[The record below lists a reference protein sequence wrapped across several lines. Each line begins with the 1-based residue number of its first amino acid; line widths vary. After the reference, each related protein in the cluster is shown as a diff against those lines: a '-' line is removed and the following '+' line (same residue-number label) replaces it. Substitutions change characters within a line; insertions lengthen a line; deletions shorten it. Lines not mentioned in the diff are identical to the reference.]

1 MPYSNLIF
9 FILACLL
16 MVLGGSFLVKS
27 LVKISF
33 FLRLREFIAA
43 FVIMGVSTTI
53 PELFVGISAAMAKS
67 SAIALGNVIGSNI
80 ADLALVGGIAV
91 LLARNISCESRVIKK
106 NTRLMFLIALVPM
119 VLMLIGN
126 TLSRID
132 GAVLL
137 AVFLF
142 YMWRKIK
149 EGRAYTKEIKER
161 VGRWEVVASVLIFIS
176 SVVILFISAE
186 YVVIY
191 GSALAIE
198 LFLPPIFIGIFFIA
212 LGTSLPELVFGIT
225 SVRSG
230 HSEFMLGDL
239 TGSVIA
245 NSTLILAVTSLIYP
259 ISANFLFFLSSAM
272 FMIIL
277 CFLFMTFVE
286 SKERLDWREGIA
298 LIMFYTL
305 FLIVELNLRGVF

>member
-1 MPYSNLIF
+1 
-9 FILACLL
+9 
-16 MVLGGSFLVKS
+16 MVASGSLLVKS

-33 FLRLREFIAA
+33 FLRLREFVAA
-43 FVIMGVSTTI
+43 FVIMGVSTSI

-67 SAIALGNVIGSNI
+67 SAISLGNVIGSNI
-80 ADLALVGGIAV
+80 ANLALIGGIAV
-91 LLARNISCESRVIKK
+91 LLARNIKCESGMIKRD
-106 NTRLMFLIALVPM
+106 TRLMFLIALVPM
-119 VLMLIGN
+119 ILMLIGN

-137 AVFLF
+137 IVFLF

-149 EGRAYTKEIKER
+149 FGRAYTKEIKER
-161 VGRWEVVASVLIFIS
+161 IGRWEIVSNVFIFIAGL
-176 SVVILFISAE
+176 VILFISAE
-186 YVVIY
+186 YVIEY
-191 GSALAIE
+191 GSALAVE
-198 LFLPPIFIGIFFIA
+198 YLLPPIFIGIFFIA
-212 LGTSLPELVFGIT
+212 LGTSLPELVFSVI
-225 SVRSG
+225 SVRTG
-230 HSEFMLGDL
+230 HSEFLLGNL

-245 NSTLILAVTSLIYP
+245 NSTLILAVTSLIHP

-272 FMIIL
+272 FMVIL